1 MRKVV
6 NKDRAPLLAIIEG
19 CQNLTDEEKDC
30 AVELLDIYLND
41 PSQDD
46 YLLVAATGK
55 GDIPV
60 GYVCYGKA
68 ALARGVYDIYWILV
82 GSEDQGKGVGK
93 VLIQHTEA
101 SLRKEGAR
109 MLVVET
115 SSLPSYE
122 KTRSFYLS
130 CGFKEEARVR
140 SFFKPGDDKVIFVKN
155 L

>member
-1 MRKVV
+1 
-6 NKDRAPLLAIIEG
+6 LISIIEG
-19 CQNLTDEEKDC
+19 CQNLSDEEKDC

-41 PSQDD
+41 PAQDD

-55 GDIPV
+55 GDIPI

-68 ALARGVYDIYWILV
+68 ALARGVYEIYWILV
-82 GSEDQGKGVGK
+82 GSKYQGKGAGK
-93 VLIQHTEA
+93 VLIQHTESA
-101 SLRKEGAR
+101 LRKQGAR

-115 SSLPSYE
+115 SGMPSYE
-122 KTRSFYLS
+122 KTRNFYLS

-140 SFFKPGDDKVIFVKN
+140 GFFKPGDDKVIFVKN